1 MTAQPSS
8 VIPQPGTEPV
18 LAVQGLTVSFGE
30 RTVLDALDLTLQ
42 ASSTTALIGPS
53 GSGKSTLLSAILGLL
68 RADAGSITIC
78 GEAMQAGN
86 SASTARIRREHIGMV
101 FQDGYLIDE
110 LTPVENI
117 IVPALVA
124 GVPATDAEERAHAI
138 LAELGLTV
146 QERATSSFSG
156 GERQRIAI
164 ARALIN
170 SPQLLIADEPTGSL
184 DPANRDRVM
193 DTLVSLPQQL
203 GCAILLV
210 THDPVVAQRA
220 DHVMALADGKLTA
233 TVHQSGQAAGR

>member
-1 MTAQPSS
+1 MLT
-8 VIPQPGTEPV
+8 
-18 LAVQGLTVSFGE
+18 VQGLTVSFGE
-30 RTVLDALDLTLQ
+30 RTVLDTLDLTLQ
-42 ASSTTALIGPS
+42 ASTTTALIGPS

-86 SASTARIRREHIGMV
+86 SASIARIRREHIGMV

-124 GVPATDAEERAHAI
+124 GVPATEAEERARAI

-193 DTLVSLPQQL
+193 DTLVALPHQL

-210 THDPVVAQRA
+210 THDPMVAQRA
-220 DHVMALADGKLTA
+220 DHVMALTDGKLTA
-233 TVHQSGQAAGR
+233 TDHQSGLAAGR

>member
-1 MTAQPSS
+1 MLT
-8 VIPQPGTEPV
+8 VH
-18 LAVQGLTVSFGE
+18 GLTVSFGE
-30 RTVLDALDLTLQ
+30 RTVLDSLDLSLR
-42 ASSTTALIGPS
+42 AGSTTALIGPS
-53 GSGKSTLLSAILGLL
+53 GAGKSTLLSAILGLL

-86 SASTARIRREHIGMV
+86 GTTTARIRREHIGMV

-124 GVPATDAEERAHAI
+124 GVPAADAEERARAI

-193 DTLVSLPQQL
+193 DTLVALPRQL

-220 DHVMALADGKLTA
+220 GRVMALADGKLVA
-233 TVHQSGQAAGR
+233 AVHQSGQEAGR

>member
-1 MTAQPSS
+1 MDANPSATASRPAN
-8 VIPQPGTEPV
+8 EV
-18 LAVQGLTVSFGE
+18 LVVQGLTVSFGE

-42 ASSTTALIGPS
+42 AGSTTALIGPS
-53 GSGKSTLLSAILGLL
+53 GAGKSTLLSAILGLL

-86 SASTARIRREHIGMV
+86 SAATARIRREHIGMV

-110 LTPVENI
+110 LTPVKNI

-124 GVPATDAEERAHAI
+124 GVPAADAEERARAI

-193 DTLVSLPQQL
+193 DTLVALPQQL

-210 THDPVVAQRA
+210 THDPMVAQRA
-220 DHVMALADGKLTA
+220 GRIMALTDGKLAA